1 MCVAGHSTYKSEV
14 VALQKKELV
23 TVRSV
28 TSAHFVL
35 PNAEGKDEA
44 SQRND
49 PWHRHIG
56 PLGEYLQ
63 ASIVDRIPNKEDDHL
78 EWCLCLHPY
87 IHGNELAHQTKG
99 LKIRLRIEYT
109 FHVKD
114 DYQKCKDVQPSFAH
128 IVEHATLSSWI
139 EA

>member
-1 MCVAGHSTYKSEV
+1 MKI
-14 VALQKKELV
+14 ALLKACLV
-23 TVRSV
+23 TLRSATSVR
-28 TSAHFVL
+28 FVP
-35 PNAEGKDEA
+35 PNAGGKDEA

-49 PWHRHIG
+49 PWHRHID
-56 PLGEYLQ
+56 PLGEYLP
-63 ASIVDRIPNKEDDHL
+63 AGIADKVANKEGDHL
-78 EWCLCLHPY
+78 VWFLCLHPY